1 MIKKNKLNSSTFD
14 AKINWRIIWYS
25 VVIWLLAFAIGQFVI
40 LPWYYLVLPILI
52 FWIPINYFK
61 KSQMIGLLTTQKM
74 SKSTDKIL
82 TFGLWLSLVWFFV
95 IAALTLAEIAG
106 FYYFNF
112 FFFFSDFRNWL
123 LYPLVLLV
131 PVVYSLILENKQ
143 SFSTNKQSF
152 SANNKYKRSRR
163 RKQDLKVAD
172 FLTSKHLKTSNIGG

>member
-1 MIKKNKLNSSTFD
+1 MIKKNKLKLSTFD

-25 VVIWLLAFAIGQFVI
+25 VVIWLLAFAIGGFVI

-52 FWIPINYFK
+52 FWITINYFK
-61 KSQMIGLLTTQKM
+61 KMP
-74 SKSTDKIL
+74 KSTDKIL
-82 TFGLWLSLVWFFV
+82 TFGLWISLVWFFV
-95 IAALTLAEIAG
+95 IVVLTLAEIAG

-123 LYPLVLLV
+123 LFPLVLLV

-143 SFSTNKQSF
+143 SFSTN
-152 SANNKYKRSRR
+152 NKYKRSRR
-163 RKQDLKVAD
+163 RKQDSKVAD

>member
-25 VVIWLLAFAIGQFVI
+25 VVIWLLAFAIGGFVI

-52 FWIPINYFK
+52 FWITINYFK
-61 KSQMIGLLTTQKM
+61 KMP
-74 SKSTDKIL
+74 KSTDKIL
-82 TFGLWLSLVWFFV
+82 TFGLWISLVWFFV
-95 IAALTLAEIAG
+95 IVVLTLAEIAG

-123 LYPLVLLV
+123 LFPLVLLV

-143 SFSTNKQSF
+143 SFSTN
-152 SANNKYKRSRR
+152 NKYKRSRR
-163 RKQDLKVAD
+163 RKQDSKVAD